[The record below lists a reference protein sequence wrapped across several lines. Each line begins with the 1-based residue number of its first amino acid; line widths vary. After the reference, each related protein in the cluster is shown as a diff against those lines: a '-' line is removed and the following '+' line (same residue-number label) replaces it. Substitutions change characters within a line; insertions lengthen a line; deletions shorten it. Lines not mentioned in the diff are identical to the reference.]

1 MSRTPRRR
9 DRGSASLEFVAMF
22 PVLLTVGIAAL
33 QLGIAGWATTSAT
46 DAARAAA
53 RAASLGESP
62 SAAAQGVLPA
72 GLTATSV
79 DGGRLGNGYSYTVT
93 VDIPDVV
100 PFFTPGQV
108 SRTVDMPDI
117 S

>member
-1 MSRTPRRR
+1 MSQPRHRR
-9 DRGSASLEFVAMF
+9 DRGSASLEFVAML
-22 PVLLTVGIAAL
+22 PILLFAGMAAL
-33 QLGIAGWATTSAT
+33 QLGVAGWATTSAT

-53 RAASLGESP
+53 RAASLGENP
-62 SAAAQGVLPA
+62 SAAAQGALPG

-79 DGGRLGNGYSYTVT
+79 TGGKLGNGYSYTVT
-93 VDIPDVV
+93 VEIPDLV
-100 PFFTPGQV
+100 PFLTPGQV